1 MLEQISFAWMGVW
14 GRCPHRRGG
23 TPAPHV
29 PYSDE
34 NRYISILEITWLIAS
49 LNQDFRKID
58 KVMMKIV

>member
-1 MLEQISFAWMGVW
+1 MGVW